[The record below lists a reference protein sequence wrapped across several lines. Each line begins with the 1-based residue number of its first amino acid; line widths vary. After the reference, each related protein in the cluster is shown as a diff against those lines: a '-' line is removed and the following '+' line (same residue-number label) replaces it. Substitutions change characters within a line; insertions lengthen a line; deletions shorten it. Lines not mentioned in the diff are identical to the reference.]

1 METAILQMKNIS
13 KSFPGVKALSDV
25 NFSVQKGEIHCL
37 VGENGAGKST
47 LMKVLSGVYP
57 HGDYE
62 GEILFNGKIQ
72 SFRDIAD
79 SEKAGISIIYQELA
93 LVPEM
98 TVYEN
103 ILLGHE
109 IRKGIGIDW
118 NKMIVRSNELLAK
131 VRLKVNPE
139 TKVKDLGVGKRQLV
153 EIAKALSRDVSLLIL
168 DEPTAALNE
177 DDCDNL
183 LDLIQGLK
191 KSGVTCVLISHKLK
205 EVIRI
210 ADKVTVLRDG
220 KTIVTLDAHK
230 GEVNENILIK
240 HMVGREIT
248 NIYPLRENREKAE
261 TSAIALETRHWSAI
275 QPQDGRKVLDDIS
288 IIARKSEIIGIAG
301 LMGSGRTEFARSV
314 FGNPDGYHLSGEL
327 LIAGKPVKLSHPEQA
342 IRVGIA
348 YASEDR
354 KGNGLILIQDIK
366 GNITLAN
373 LTEIAKRGVAVD
385 RNKEVEAAEKYRKM
399 LNIKTPNVEQKVVN
413 LSGGNQQKV
422 SVAKW
427 LFAKPDVLIFDEPT
441 RGIDVGA
448 KYEIYCIMNDLAAK
462 GMCII
467 MISSELPEIL
477 GMSDRIY
484 IVASGKIAGELAKT
498 EATQE
503 KIMRMATNY

>member
-1 METAILQMKNIS
+1 
-13 KSFPGVKALSDV
+13 
-25 NFSVQKGEIHCL
+25 
-37 VGENGAGKST
+37 
-47 LMKVLSGVYP
+47 
-57 HGDYE
+57 
-62 GEILFNGKIQ
+62 
-72 SFRDIAD
+72 
-79 SEKAGISIIYQELA
+79 
-93 LVPEM
+93 M

-327 LIAGKPVKLSHPEQA
+327 LIAGKPVKLRVAASYLQSRLTIRLAQRTTNIIRGELFGKMQALPLKFFDTNTHGELMSRYTNDVDNVQLMLEQSLTQLVSSVLTF
-342 IRVGIA
+342 VGSIVMMV
-348 YASEDR
+348 
-354 KGNGLILIQDIK
+354 ILSP
-366 GNITLAN
+366 L
-373 LTEIAKRGVAVD
+373 
-385 RNKEVEAAEKYRKM
+385 
-399 LNIKTPNVEQKVVN
+399 
-413 LSGGNQQKV
+413 
-422 SVAKW
+422 
-427 LFAKPDVLIFDEPT
+427 LFAFTALVLVLMIFMST
-441 RGIDVGA
+441 RI
-448 KYEIYCIMNDLAAK
+448 
-462 GMCII
+462 
-467 MISSELPEIL
+467 
-477 GMSDRIY
+477 
-484 IVASGKIAGELAKT
+484 
-498 EATQE
+498 
-503 KIMRMATNY
+503 